1 MARGT
6 KVNLVQG
13 LQELVN
19 LSEVAKEI
27 EAKREVV
34 GPHGAAHLSSC
45 SEQYL
50 AIGDGVPDL
59 YRPPAGVML
68 GQWLGLYA
76 SLAHGLKPDTPS
88 PRGVISRV
96 AGEFRIYEKSE

>member
-6 KVNLVQG
+6 RVNLVQG

-19 LSEVAKEI
+19 LSEVEKETV
-27 EAKREVV
+27 AQPMVV

-45 SEQYL
+45 SKQYL
-50 AIGDGVPDL
+50 AIGDDIPDL
-59 YRPPAGVML
+59 YRPLAGVML

-76 SLAHGLKPDTPS
+76 SLAHELKPDIPS
-88 PRGVISRV
+88 PCGVISRV
-96 AGEFRIYEKSE
+96 DGEFRIYEKSE